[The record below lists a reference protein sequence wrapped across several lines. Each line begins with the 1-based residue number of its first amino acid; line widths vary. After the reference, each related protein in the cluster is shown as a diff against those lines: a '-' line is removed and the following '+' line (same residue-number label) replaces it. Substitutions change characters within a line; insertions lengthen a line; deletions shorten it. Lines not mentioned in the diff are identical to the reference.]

1 MILEY
6 FLVFVLSILAGGWAI
21 PAGLLFDL
29 DPLGVYVAATLGS
42 LAFTSVFVVLGG
54 PARDRVIARLFPGAE
69 EKVAASRAGGI
80 LDRYGVV
87 GLAVIGSTLLGPTI
101 TLLAA
106 LIFGVDRRR
115 FLIWYAGATIVGFAL
130 MTLFW
135 VAVI

>member
-6 FLVFVLSILAGGWAI
+6 FLVFVLTILAGGWAI

-42 LAFTSVFVVLGG
+42 LTFTSVLGG
-54 PARDRVIARLFPGAE
+54 PARDRVTARFFPGAE
-69 EKVAASRAGGI
+69 EKVTASKAGGI
-80 LDRYGVV
+80 LDKYGVV

-115 FLIWYAGATIVGFAL
+115 FLVWYAGATIVGFAL